1 MKRAPFLLVLA
12 MAAGTVHAE
21 KGKSIMFG
29 DQDPL
34 YQERTRN
41 TANDAQAEE
50 CKALKRRIDSLSLR
64 PLSRNAAIQRYQL
77 ECVQGSGD
85 LPRPTL
91 SP

>member
-1 MKRAPFLLVLA
+1 VKHATFLLVLA
-12 MAAGTVHAE
+12 MTATVVHAE

-34 YQERTRN
+34 YQERTRD
-41 TANDAQAEE
+41 TSADTQAEH

-77 ECVQGSGD
+77 ECVQNTGD
-85 LPRPTL
+85 VPRSSI

>member
-1 MKRAPFLLVLA
+1 MKRAPILLVLA
-12 MAAGTVHAE
+12 MSAGTVHAE

-41 TANDAQAEE
+41 TSNDAKAEE

-77 ECVQGSGD
+77 ECIQGSGD
-85 LPRPTL
+85 VPRSTL

>member
-1 MKRAPFLLVLA
+1 VKRAHFLLVLA
-12 MAAGTVHAE
+12 MAAGTAHAE

-34 YQERTRN
+34 YQERSRD
-41 TANDAQAEE
+41 TANDAQAAE

-64 PLSRNAAIQRYQL
+64 PLSRNAAIQRYQH
-77 ECVQGSGD
+77 ECVQGTGD
-85 LPRPTL
+85 VPRSTL